1 MIGSSPLNTV
11 PLHGASGSID
21 ATVLARAAAKVK
33 RHVLP
38 LFVVM
43 FIVNYI
49 DRVNIG
55 FVRSHLETDLGIGAA
70 AYGLGAGLFFVGYA
84 LFEVPSN
91 MLLQRY
97 GARAWLTRIMFTW
110 GAAAM
115 AMAFVKGETSFYVLR
130 FILGAA
136 EAGFFPGIIYYFTQW
151 LPSTERGKAMA
162 IFLSGSAIASVISG
176 PVSGA
181 LLNVSGLSLHGW
193 QWMFLIEGFASIIL
207 CGFVWFWLQSH
218 PRQAT
223 WLTDEEKGALE
234 AAIAEEQ
241 RQREATQTVKP
252 SMFKLLADRQIALF
266 CFIYFSIALTIY
278 GATFWLPSMIKKMG
292 SMGDFQVGLFNSI
305 PWIISII
312 AMYGFA
318 AMASKWKHQQA
329 WVALTLVIAAFGMFM
344 STVGGPIFAFVAIC
358 FAAIGFKAASALFWP
373 IPQGYLDARI
383 AAAVIALI
391 NSIGN
396 LGGFVAP
403 TTFGFLEQTTGSI
416 QGGLYGLAITSLVA
430 AVVIFFA
437 RTTPKGDTPGV
448 LMGKPEPSA
457 PAADPSAR
465 RRCASTP
472 DQSGAVS

>member
-1 MIGSSPLNTV
+1 MNHI
-11 PLHGASGSID
+11 SGSTD
-21 ATVLARAAAKVK
+21 PAVLARAAAKVK
-33 RHVLP
+33 RHILP

-115 AMAFVKGETSFYVLR
+115 AMAFVRGETSFYVLR

-176 PVSGA
+176 PLSGG
-181 LLNVSGLSLHGW
+181 LLGISGFNLHGW
-193 QWMFLIEGFASIIL
+193 QWMFLIEGFASVAL

-218 PRQAT
+218 PREAK
-223 WLTDEEKGALE
+223 WLSEEEKTALINAIADEQKARE
-234 AAIAEEQ
+234 AARTE
-241 RQREATQTVKP
+241 KP
-252 SMFKLLADRQIALF
+252 SILRLLADRQIVLF

-278 GATFWLPSMIKKMG
+278 GATFWLPSMIRKMG
-292 SMGDFQVGLFNSI
+292 SLSDFEVGLFNSV
-305 PWIISII
+305 PWIISIV

-318 AMASKWKHQQA
+318 ALAARFKHQQA
-329 WVALTLVIAAFGMFM
+329 WVATTLVIAAAGMFM
-344 STVGGPIFAFVAIC
+344 STTGGPIFAFVAIC

-391 NSIGN
+391 NSVGN

-403 TTFGFLEQTTGSI
+403 TAFGILEQTTGSI
-416 QGGLYGLAITSLVA
+416 QGGLYGLALTSLLA

-437 RTTPKGDTPGV
+437 RTTPAAGRPLSKTESDALHSASLNTPSS
-448 LMGKPEPSA
+448 LKP
-457 PAADPSAR
+457 
-465 RRCASTP
+465 
-472 DQSGAVS
+472 

>member
-1 MIGSSPLNTV
+1 MDT
-11 PLHGASGSID
+11 LHNPPDPS
-21 ATVLARAAAKVK
+21 VLARAAAKVK

-55 FVRSHLETDLGIGAA
+55 FVRSHMETDLGIGAA
-70 AYGLGAGLFFVGYA
+70 AYGLGAGLFFIGYA
-84 LFEVPSN
+84 IFEVPSN
-91 MLLQRY
+91 LLLQRY

-115 AMAFVKGETSFYVLR
+115 GMAFVQGEASFYVLR
-130 FILGAA
+130 FVLGAA

-151 LPSTERGKAMA
+151 LPASERGKAMA
-162 IFLSGSAIASVISG
+162 VFLSGSAIASVISG

-181 LLNVSGLSLHGW
+181 LLNVSGFSLHGW
-193 QWMFLIEGFASIIL
+193 QWMFLIEGFASIVL

-218 PRQAT
+218 PHQAK
-223 WLTDEEKGALE
+223 WLSDEEKHALVSAIALE
-234 AAIAEEQ
+234 QQA
-241 RQREATQTVKP
+241 REASQCVRP
-252 SMFKLLADRQIALF
+252 SMFKLLADKQIALF

-292 SMGDFQVGLFNSI
+292 NLGDFQVGLFNAI
-305 PWIISII
+305 PWLISIV

-318 AMASKWKHQQA
+318 ALASKWKHQQA
-329 WVALTLVIAAFGMFM
+329 WVSLMLVIAAFGMFM
-344 STVGGPIFAFVAIC
+344 STLGGPVFAFVAIC

-391 NSIGN
+391 NSVGN

-403 TTFGFLEQTTGSI
+403 TTFGLLEQTTGSI
-416 QGGLYGLAITSLVA
+416 EGGLYGLAATSLVA
-430 AVVIFFA
+430 AVVVFFA
-437 RTTPKGDTPGV
+437 RTAPRGGTPSN
-448 LMGKPEPSA
+448 PSTA
-457 PAADPSAR
+457 PHPLSSDP
-465 RRCASTP
+465 
-472 DQSGAVS
+472 QGAVS

>member
-1 MIGSSPLNTV
+1 MDTLQNPPDPN
-11 PLHGASGSID
+11 
-21 ATVLARAAAKVK
+21 VLARAAAKVK

-70 AYGLGAGLFFVGYA
+70 AYGLGAGLFFIGYA
-84 LFEVPSN
+84 IFEVPSN
-91 MLLQRY
+91 LLLQRY

-115 AMAFVKGETSFYVLR
+115 AMAFVKGETSFYILR
-130 FILGAA
+130 FVLGAA

-151 LPSTERGKAMA
+151 LPAAERGKAMA

-181 LLNVSGLSLHGW
+181 LLHVNGLSLHGW
-193 QWMFLIEGFASIIL
+193 QWMFLIEGFASILL

-218 PRQAT
+218 PHQAK
-223 WLTDEEKGALE
+223 WLSDEEKQALVS
-234 AAIAEEQ
+234 AIDLEQ
-241 RQREATQTVKP
+241 QAREASQATRP
-252 SMFKLLADRQIALF
+252 SMFKLLADKQIALF

-292 SMGDFQVGLFNSI
+292 DLGDFQVGLFNSI
-305 PWIISII
+305 PWLISIV
-312 AMYGFA
+312 AMYAFA
-318 AMASKWKHQQA
+318 ALASKWKHQQA
-329 WVALTLVIAAFGMFM
+329 WVALMLVIAAFGMFM
-344 STVGGPIFAFVAIC
+344 STTGGPVFAFIAIC

-391 NSIGN
+391 NSVGN

-403 TTFGFLEQTTGSI
+403 TTFGLLEQTTGSI
-416 QGGLYGLAITSLVA
+416 EGGLYGLAATSLVA
-430 AVVIFFA
+430 AVVVFFA
-437 RTTPKGDTPGV
+437 RT
-448 LMGKPEPSA
+448 A
-457 PAADPSAR
+457 P
-465 RRCASTP
+465 
-472 DQSGAVS
+472 SGAVPPTSTPTTHPHALRPGPQGAAS

>member
-1 MIGSSPLNTV
+1 MKSLQSSPQ
-11 PLHGASGSID
+11 P
-21 ATVLARAAAKVK
+21 TVLARAASKVK

-97 GARAWLTRIMFTW
+97 GARVWLTRIMFTW

-115 AMAFVKGETSFYVLR
+115 AMAFVQGETSFYVLR

-151 LPSTERGKAMA
+151 LPASERGKTMA
-162 IFLSGSAIASVISG
+162 VFLSGSAIASVISG

-181 LLNVSGLSLHGW
+181 LLNINGLSLHGW
-193 QWMFLIEGFASIIL
+193 QWMFLIEGFASIVL

-218 PRQAT
+218 PREAK
-223 WLTDEEKGALE
+223 WLSDEERGALI

-241 RQREATQTVKP
+241 QAREAVKGVKP

-292 SMGDFQVGLFNSI
+292 NLGDFQVGLFNSV
-305 PWIISII
+305 PWIISIV

-318 AMASKWKHQQA
+318 ALAGKWKFQQA

-344 STVGGPIFAFVAIC
+344 STTGGPVFAFVAIC

-373 IPQGYLDARI
+373 IPQAYLDARI
-383 AAAVIALI
+383 AAAVIALV

-403 TTFGFLEQTTGSI
+403 TAFGFLEQTTGSI
-416 QGGLYGLAITSLVA
+416 EGGMYGLAATSLVA

-437 RTTPKGDTPGV
+437 RTTPKATSPTPRKRNGNSPDV
-448 LMGKPEPSA
+448 VVPS
-457 PAADPSAR
+457 PAASH
-465 RRCASTP
+465 
-472 DQSGAVS
+472 

>member
-1 MIGSSPLNTV
+1 MNILQSSPD
-11 PLHGASGSID
+11 I
-21 ATVLARAAAKVK
+21 TVLARAAAKVK

-70 AYGLGAGLFFVGYA
+70 AYGLGAGLFFIGYA

-151 LPSTERGKAMA
+151 LPASERGKTMA
-162 IFLSGSAIASVISG
+162 VFLSGSAIASVISG

-181 LLNVSGLSLHGW
+181 LLHISGLGLHGW
-193 QWMFLIEGFASIIL
+193 QWMFLIEGAASVVL

-218 PRQAT
+218 PRQAK
-223 WLTDEEKGALE
+223 WLSEEEREALV
-234 AAIAEEQ
+234 AAITEEQ
-241 RQREATQTVKP
+241 RAREATHVAKP

-292 SMGDFQVGLFNSI
+292 NLGDFQVGLLNSV
-305 PWIISII
+305 PWIISIV

-318 AMASKWKHQQA
+318 AMAGKWKFQQA

-344 STVGGPIFAFVAIC
+344 STTGGPIFAFVAIC

-373 IPQGYLDARI
+373 IPQSYLDARI

-403 TTFGFLEQTTGSI
+403 TAFGFLEQTTGSI
-416 QGGLYGLAITSLVA
+416 EGGLYGLAATSLVA

-437 RTTPKGDTPGV
+437 RMAPGAKGKNPV
-448 LMGKPEPSA
+448 KPEPENAVA
-457 PAADPSAR
+457 PTANPV
-465 RRCASTP
+465 ASH
-472 DQSGAVS
+472 